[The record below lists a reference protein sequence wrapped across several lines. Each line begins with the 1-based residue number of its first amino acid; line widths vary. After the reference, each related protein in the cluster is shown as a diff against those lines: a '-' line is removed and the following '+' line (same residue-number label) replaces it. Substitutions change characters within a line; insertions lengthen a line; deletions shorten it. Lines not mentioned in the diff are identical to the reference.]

1 MTISIQEA
9 STRIRD
15 AIQEATQGLI
25 GREHLA
31 ELMILG
37 AVAQE
42 HLLVVGPPGTAKSA
56 VVRRVAQSLGGQYF
70 EYLLGRFTEP
80 SELFGPVNLSKLR
93 EGKVE
98 TDIAGMLPEAE
109 IVFLDEVFL
118 GSTAI
123 LNTLLGV
130 LNERQFRRGHTR
142 LRCPLRICV
151 GAANG
156 LPEDEGLS
164 AFADRFLLHAFVESV
179 PDAKLEDLLTGGWQ
193 VAQRPIQQ
201 KTDLTVLDILNQAVS
216 KVDMQVVRADLA
228 QAVRL
233 LRQADIL
240 LSDRRIVKTQQLIAA
255 SAVLAGRETASRAD
269 LWPLLY
275 VIPTANG
282 QQGAREC
289 LRELLAEARHPLLQ
303 SVVEVAAQQ
312 PLART
317 TRLIEQCDA
326 ILSQSSEAGFLLK
339 AEASLREIDA
349 NFSIDNIPD
358 DLLNRRRDLV
368 RAISQQQTA

>member
-93 EGKVE
+93 DGKVE

-142 LRCPLRICV
+142 IRCPLRICV

-179 PDAKLEDLLTGGWQ
+179 PDAKLEDLLSGGWQ